1 MARKELKRS
10 PERYEEFKGV
20 GPKRAEKLREEL
32 GPYEEFAAN
41 TRNYKRNRIAKTVSG
56 NRRNLPKFAEH
67 VVEGG
72 SDPDAVDQ
80 DLVNITSDGRR
91 VKSKTTTK
99 ARNEE
104 ADRRDLGFSTQERSD
119 EDFRGAFTIL
129 RDEYDDRFDVPAA
142 ELGRFARRDDERA
155 TSQPLISAA
164 SSRVTFAGGAQPD
177 DFRGEIE
184 SAAQNT
190 DSSRAVAS
198 PGELADR
205 FTGFIEDKFGF
216 EREVGE
222 FDVDIRDKIR
232 AEERQDERSPEAV
245 RVDNNRRAPVTN
257 DFETWSENPSQFD
270 FAGVDTPKPEPVR
283 KGEELGAE
291 LRDINVGPD

>member
-10 PERYEEFKGV
+10 PERYEDFERV
-20 GPKRAEKLREEL
+20 GPKRAERLREEL
-32 GPYEEFAAN
+32 GPYDEFGAN
-41 TRNYKRNRIAKTVSG
+41 STNFKRNRLASTVSG
-56 NRRNLPKFAEH
+56 NRRNLPKYAENI
-67 VVEGG
+67 VQADAE
-72 SDPDAVDQ
+72 AVD
-80 DLVNITSDGRR
+80 DSLISTTDDGRT
-91 VKSKTTTK
+91 VKSKTVSK
-99 ARNEE
+99 RREE
-104 ADRRDLGFSTQERSD
+104 QADRRDLGFDTQERPD

-155 TSQPLISAA
+155 TTQPLISAA

-177 DFRGEIE
+177 DLRDEIDR
-184 SAAQNT
+184 AAQNT
-190 DSSRAVAS
+190 DSNRAVAS

-216 EREVGE
+216 GREVGE

-257 DFETWSENPSQFD
+257 DFETWSENPSRFD

-291 LRDINVGPD
+291 LRDINVGAD